1 MNDDDMEPIRGLPQE
16 LPPGEHIIWQGEPRW
31 RELARRVFHV
41 RKVVLYF
48 ALLVGWYLLTNSA
61 DQGLLA
67 AFMSAGVTWTAAA
80 AVLALAILYLL
91 AWLYAKTTV
100 YTLTNHR
107 LVLRFGVALPIVI
120 NLPLN
125 KLESADLH
133 ALGQGNGDIA
143 MTLIPGERISYWALW
158 PHARPWHFSSVK
170 PMLRALPESEQVA
183 ALLAQQVIAC
193 ADDPQAVTVTSRLQG
208 EAKRGGS
215 HQAQSPQ
222 PTQTPQP
229 LTT

>member
-16 LPPGEHIIWQGEPRW
+16 LPPGEHIVWQGEPEW

-41 RKVVLYF
+41 RKVLFYF
-48 ALLVGWYLLTNSA
+48 ALLIAWYSLTNSA
-61 DQGLLA
+61 DQGLGA
-67 AFMSAGVTWTAAA
+67 AFLSTAVTWTAIS
-80 AVLALAILYLL
+80 AVLAVAILYFL

-100 YTLTNHR
+100 YTLTNRR

-133 ALGQGNGDIA
+133 ALGQGNGDIVL
-143 MTLIPGERISYWALW
+143 TLIPREQISYWALW

-170 PMLRALPESEQVA
+170 PMLRALPAAEHVA
-183 ALLAQQVIAC
+183 VLLADQVIAC
-193 ADDPQAVTVTSRLQG
+193 ADDPQAVTVTSRLHRKS
-208 EAKRGGS
+208 EESGS
-215 HQAQSPQ
+215 KAQSPQ
-222 PTQTPQP
+222 PAPTSQP

>member
-16 LPPGEHIIWQGEPRW
+16 LPSGEHIVWQGEPVW

-41 RKVVLYF
+41 RKVTFYFVL
-48 ALLVGWYLLTNSA
+48 LIGWYLLTNSA
-61 DQGLLA
+61 DQSLA
-67 AFMSAGVTWTAAA
+67 SAFSSTGVIWTATA
-80 AVLALAILYLL
+80 AVLAVAILCLL

-100 YTLTNHR
+100 YTLTNRR

-133 ALGQGNGDIA
+133 ALGQGHGDIA
-143 MTLIPGERISYWALW
+143 LTLIPGERISYWALW

-170 PMLRALPESEQVA
+170 PMLRGLQEAERVA
-183 ALLAQQVIAC
+183 VLLADQVLAC
-193 ADDPQAVTVTSRLQG
+193 ADDPQSVTVTSRLQG
-208 EAKRGGS
+208 ERQSGEFVGT
-215 HQAQSPQ
+215 QPAQRA
-222 PTQTPQP
+222 QTPQAM
-229 LTT
+229 TT

>member
-16 LPPGEHIIWQGEPRW
+16 LPPGEHIVWQGEPEW
-31 RELARRVFHV
+31 REMARRVFHV
-41 RKVVLYF
+41 RKVMFYF
-48 ALLVGWYLLTNSA
+48 ALLVGWYVLSNGA
-61 DQGLLA
+61 DQGLA
-67 AFMSAGVTWTAAA
+67 SAFTSTGVTWTATAG
-80 AVLALAILYLL
+80 VLAVAILYLL

-100 YTLTNHR
+100 YTLTNRR

-143 MTLIPGERISYWALW
+143 LTLIQGERISYWALW
-158 PHARPWHFSSVK
+158 PHARPWHFASVK
-170 PMLRALPESEQVA
+170 PMLRALPDAEPM
-183 ALLAQQVIAC
+183 ALLLADQVLAC
-193 ADDPQAVTVTSRLQG
+193 ADDPQAVTVTGRLQS
-208 EAKRGGS
+208 KV
-215 HQAQSPQ
+215 AQSESDQAPSAS
-222 PTQTPQP
+222 TPQP